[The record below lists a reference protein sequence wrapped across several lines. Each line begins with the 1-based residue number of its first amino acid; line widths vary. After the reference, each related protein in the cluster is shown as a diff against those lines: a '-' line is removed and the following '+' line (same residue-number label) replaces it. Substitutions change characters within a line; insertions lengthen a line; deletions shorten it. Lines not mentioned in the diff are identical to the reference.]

1 MKNFQ
6 FLILVL
12 LLIGCSNA
20 DSRKPKEDIYPKFTA
35 NASINEIHESIKY
48 TVSEYDFSVIFFM
61 RDDSNHSWYKMF
73 SKRVGYWEKI
83 EIRQVMIDEDQLR
96 KDPDYYISRDITTRK
111 LCKPEEAESFLS
123 KLKALNA
130 FELPEES
137 VLFKD
142 CKDSG
147 VTDLGSIYIEIVAG
161 DKVRSLKYSGVYKC
175 SSGKE
180 WGRIYKIQELFEK
193 EWFENEKG
201 R

>member
-20 DSRKPKEDIYPKFTA
+20 DSRKPKEDIDPKFTA

-96 KDPDYYISRDITTRK
+96 KDPDYYIQGYYNKKTMQTRRSRI
-111 LCKPEEAESFLS
+111 F
-123 KLKALNA
+123 
-130 FELPEES
+130 
-137 VLFKD
+137 FKQV
-142 CKDSG
+142 K
-147 VTDLGSIYIEIVAG
+147 
-161 DKVRSLKYSGVYKC
+161 SLEC
-175 SSGKE
+175 
-180 WGRIYKIQELFEK
+180 I
-193 EWFENEKG
+193 
-201 R
+201 